1 MSPIYVPGKVVL
13 QKQFTPQGYMYD
25 FPAQYNLWTPAEITT
40 ALWLD
45 AADTSTVTTVNG
57 AVSQWND
64 KSGNGRNAAQG
75 TSSSRPTYTT
85 NALNN
90 KSVLTLD
97 GTDDFMTVAHAN
109 ALNAQIAPSTVA
121 AIYKKSG
128 GFRVIQ
134 KGNGAGLSDSD
145 YYFNDNSSLAVA
157 GGRATNYSANQDL
170 WLIDIAT
177 WDGSTIKSY
186 RDGTKLVASAVAD
199 ATIVDGEVDPD
210 DTPLANTDGLYIGKR
225 NSGSN
230 EGNIAGQIAG
240 IIICNSVLSTL
251 DRQRLEGYYAHLFG
265 LTANLPSDHPYK
277 LVAPTP

>member
-1 MSPIYVPGKVVL
+1 MSWIITGT
-13 QKQFTPQGYMYD
+13 QK
-25 FPAQYNLWTPAEITT
+25 NNWTPADIDT

-45 AADTSTVTTVNG
+45 AADASTITTVGG

-64 KSGNGRNAAQG
+64 KSGNGRNAVQG

-121 AIYKKSG
+121 AIYKKSD
-128 GFRVIQ
+128 GFRVMQ

-145 YYFNDNSSLAVA
+145 YYFNDNSSLAIA
-157 GGRATNYSANQDL
+157 GGRASNYSANQDL

-177 WDGSTIKSY
+177 WDGSTIKHY
-186 RDGTKLVASAVAD
+186 RDGTKLVASTVAD

-210 DTPLANTDGLYIGKR
+210 NTPLANTNGLYIGKR

-277 LVAPTP
+277 LVGPTP